1 MDMKKILQAMDG
13 VATKPVVGSASMAQF
28 LRVVKEA
35 ELNQKTAP
43 VTKPVPSKPVT
54 APSGN
59 LTSTEMV
66 AILSGQKTQAQVMA
80 DREAKKADPGVK
92 EGLVDGSGNPVSSGS
107 GQPVQ
112 TAQAAAPA
120 APAVA
125 STLSPEQLEYNR
137 LRAQLDSLDAL
148 RDTGGRQNVFVSR
161 DPALDAKEAQFRDA
175 LAKMAASL
183 KAKGIDAAAE
193 YEAPEPGEPE
203 AAPVDL
209 AKKYATEEAAP
220 VTQPDPKYVEY
231 AQLMAKYDMLAK
243 EMQPDNSG
251 VEKGASPDAIASINA
266 IKAKAAQLAGP
277 NLQAWEQA
285 RQKENAGSMAQAQAN
300 VPALTAQLENVG
312 MSRLLSIMNEGK
324 SPRKVAL
331 PVQMAM
337 QHYQTPVKQ
346 AINETNSVF
355 KTYVALVEDDI
366 SEKKIAKQQLIRQ
379 YSQRIAEA
387 VLMKERVVGGEETPP
402 GINRL
407 TGKPNPPEA
416 APADTPAVVPLGKR
430 FDPRFKNGPEPYTID
445 IDGVVYKFAGRTA
458 TGPGTGEVIKVP
470 AAVIGIR
477 GLSAVSVELGKDG
490 MYYPAPATN
499 ESKNIKR

>member
-1 MDMKKILQAMDG
+1 MNMKKILQAMDG
-13 VATKPVVGSASMAQF
+13 ISTRPVAGADSMARF

-35 ELNQKTAP
+35 ELNQPAAIQQP
-43 VTKPVPSKPVT
+43 EPSPPYQGVTVNSKPYVH
-54 APSGN
+54 APGPDDPNFERYVYLMWKYEFLDNERTGKGN
-59 LTSTEMV
+59 LIKVDV
-66 AILSGQKTQAQVMA
+66 AVSDESNAEI
-80 DREAKKADPGVK
+80 DR
-92 EGLVDGSGNPVSSGS
+92 
-107 GQPVQ
+107 
-112 TAQAAAPA
+112 
-120 APAVA
+120 
-125 STLSPEQLEYNR
+125 
-137 LRAQLDSLDAL
+137 
-148 RDTGGRQNVFVSR
+148 
-161 DPALDAKEAQFRDA
+161 
-175 LAKMAASL
+175 L
-183 KAKGIDAAAE
+183 K
-193 YEAPEPGEPE
+193 YEA
-203 AAPVDL
+203 
-209 AKKYATEEAAP
+209 
-220 VTQPDPKYVEY
+220 
-231 AQLMAKYDMLAK
+231 
-243 EMQPDNSG
+243 
-251 VEKGASPDAIASINA
+251 EK
-266 IKAKAAQLAGP
+266 LAGP
-277 NLQAWEQA
+277 NLPAWEKA
-285 RQKENAGSMAQAQAN
+285 RIGYRTDPEYIKYSQDMAAKMSAE
-300 VPALTAQLENVG
+300 LLEDVG
-312 MSRLLSIMNEGK
+312 MSRFLSIMNEGK
-324 SPRKVAL
+324 SPHKVAL

-346 AINETNSVF
+346 AINETSSVF

>member
-59 LTSTEMV
+59 LTADEMV
-66 AILSGQKTQAQVMA
+66 SILSGQKTQAQIMA
-80 DREAKKADPGVK
+80 DREAKKADPRVK
-92 EGLVDGSGNPVSSGS
+92 EGLVDGSGNPVSSGG

-112 TAQAAAPA
+112 TAQAPA
-120 APAVA
+120 AA
-125 STLSPEQLEYNR
+125 STLSPEQLAYNQ
-137 LRAQLDSLDAL
+137 LRAQLDGADAI
-148 RDTGGRQNVFVSR
+148 RGGPSANTFAVVS
-161 DPALDAKEAQFRDA
+161 PEVTASTNAMKQKLAQ
-175 LAKMAASL
+175 MAAAL

-193 YEAPEPGEPE
+193 YDAPEPGESA

-209 AKKYATEEAAP
+209 NQKYATEE
-220 VTQPDPKYVEY
+220 
-231 AQLMAKYDMLAK
+231 
-243 EMQPDNSG
+243 
-251 VEKGASPDAIASINA
+251 
-266 IKAKAAQLAGP
+266 
-277 NLQAWEQA
+277 
-285 RQKENAGSMAQAQAN
+285 
-300 VPALTAQLENVG
+300 VG
-312 MSRLLSIMNEGK
+312 MSRFLSIMNEGK
-324 SPRKVAL
+324 SPHKVAL

-346 AINETNSVF
+346 AINETSSVF
-355 KTYVALVEDDI
+355 KTYVALVENDI
-366 SEKKIAKQQLIRQ
+366 AEQRTEKQQLIRQ

-387 VLMKERVVGGEETPP
+387 VLMKERVVGGEVTPP

-407 TGKPNPPEA
+407 TGKPIEPQP
-416 APADTPAVVPLGKR
+416 APSAPTDTSAVVPLGKR

>member
-59 LTSTEMV
+59 LTADEMV
-66 AILSGQKTQAQVMA
+66 SILSGQKTQAQIMA
-80 DREAKKADPGVK
+80 DREAKKADPRVK

-137 LRAQLDSLDAL
+137 LRAQLDSRDAL

-161 DPALDAKEAQFRDA
+161 NPALDAKEAQFRDA

-193 YEAPEPGEPE
+193 YEAPEPGEPA

-209 AKKYATEEAAP
+209 AKKYVDENTRMRKFLQVVKEAELNQPTAMTQPATDANQPTVSPTIKPYVHAP
-220 VTQPDPKYVEY
+220 VPDDPNFDRYSDLMWKYEFLDNERTGKGNLIKVNVAVSDESN
-231 AQLMAKYDMLAK
+231 AEIDRLKYEA
-243 EMQPDNSG
+243 
-251 VEKGASPDAIASINA
+251 EK
-266 IKAKAAQLAGP
+266 LAGP
-277 NLQAWEQA
+277 NLQAWEKA
-285 RQKENAGSMAQAQAN
+285 RIGYKTDPEYIKYSQDMAAKLSAE
-300 VPALTAQLENVG
+300 LLEDVG
-312 MSRLLSIMNEGK
+312 MSRFLSIMNEGK
-324 SPRKVAL
+324 SPHKVAL

-346 AINETNSVF
+346 AINETSSVF

-387 VLMKERVVGGEETPP
+387 VLMKERVT
-402 GINRL
+402 
-407 TGKPNPPEA
+407 
-416 APADTPAVVPLGKR
+416 
-430 FDPRFKNGPEPYTID
+430 
-445 IDGVVYKFAGRTA
+445 
-458 TGPGTGEVIKVP
+458 
-470 AAVIGIR
+470 
-477 GLSAVSVELGKDG
+477 
-490 MYYPAPATN
+490 TN
-499 ESKNIKR
+499 ENKNIKR

>member
-13 VATKPVVGSASMAQF
+13 IATKPVVGSDSMAQF

-59 LTSTEMV
+59 LTADEMV
-66 AILSGQKTQAQVMA
+66 SILSGQKTQAQIMA
-80 DREAKKADPGVK
+80 DREAKKADPSVK
-92 EGLVDGSGNPVSSGS
+92 EELVDGSGNTVSSGN

-112 TAQAAAPA
+112 TAQAPA
-120 APAVA
+120 ATAVA

-137 LRAQLDSLDAL
+137 LRAQLDSLDSL
-148 RDTGGRQNVFVSR
+148 RDTGGSQNVFVSR
-161 DPALDAKEAQFRDA
+161 DPSLDAKEARFRDA
-175 LAKMAASL
+175 LTKMATSL

-193 YEAPEPGEPE
+193 YDAPEPGAPI

-209 AKKYATEEAAP
+209 AKKYATEE
-220 VTQPDPKYVEY
+220 
-231 AQLMAKYDMLAK
+231 
-243 EMQPDNSG
+243 
-251 VEKGASPDAIASINA
+251 
-266 IKAKAAQLAGP
+266 
-277 NLQAWEQA
+277 
-285 RQKENAGSMAQAQAN
+285 
-300 VPALTAQLENVG
+300 VG
-312 MSRLLSIMNEGK
+312 MSRFLSIMNEGK
-324 SPRKVAL
+324 SPHKVAL

-346 AINETNSVF
+346 AINETSSVF

-416 APADTPAVVPLGKR
+416 APTDAPAVVPLGKR

>member
-13 VATKPVVGSASMAQF
+13 VATKPVVGSDSMARF

-43 VTKPVPSKPVT
+43 VTKPVPSKPVA

-59 LTSTEMV
+59 LTADEMV
-66 AILSGQKTQAQVMA
+66 SILSGQKTQAQIMA

-92 EGLVDGSGNPVSSGS
+92 EGLVDGSGNPVSSGG

-120 APAVA
+120 APSKPAPAQYQVPSVDFLKKNYKHPA
-125 STLSPEQLEYNR
+125 DIISGSHPST
-137 LRAQLDSLDAL
+137 
-148 RDTGGRQNVFVSR
+148 T
-161 DPALDAKEAQFRDA
+161 DPTRI
-175 LAKMAASL
+175 
-183 KAKGIDAAAE
+183 G
-193 YEAPEPGEPE
+193 
-203 AAPVDL
+203 
-209 AKKYATEEAAP
+209 
-220 VTQPDPKYVEY
+220 
-231 AQLMAKYDMLAK
+231 
-243 EMQPDNSG
+243 
-251 VEKGASPDAIASINA
+251 
-266 IKAKAAQLAGP
+266 
-277 NLQAWEQA
+277 AWEGTSDFAELMMALNGSYYQA
-285 RQKENAGSMAQAQAN
+285 RQADPNYKQPAFVKDDWELVQRMLGTPEGKEYAIANWIGLSDVNDTSPEAEFNRAQHKEFEKQANAKILAQKSDVIKPGWKYDQELGMTPAQAELQAQKAKQQ
-300 VPALTAQLENVG
+300 PAAPKPVSEGL
-312 MSRLLSIMNEGK
+312 SKFLSIVRKNDVSILKEGAN
-324 SPRKVAL
+324 PHKVAL

-346 AINETNSVF
+346 AINETSSVF

-416 APADTPAVVPLGKR
+416 APTDAPAVVPLGKR